1 MKFKDKTVL
10 LPVLDIIKPAV
21 STKDFD
27 STMKCFH
34 FMKDGIEGYNGEI
47 YIKVNI
53 QFTEPMDFLVPAD
66 TFYKLISNIPNS
78 VEFDILMGKSSVTVK
93 VGSKIEAKFP
103 LVAEYKFPCKSG
115 GEAEGKSF
123 PLSKEVLEGLK
134 ICLEF
139 IGKDETKPVYRGVY
153 INPEGVFASDGY
165 RIAHFDIGFSGE
177 VFLPEAFCNLLLKH
191 EPKEFL
197 QFDGYFQFY
206 TPEILV
212 VANKMEIGESLPN
225 YLSIINSAKESSQDR
240 FISVNSDMVDA
251 CKRVSIFSEGLIDKY
266 CGIKF
271 DGKAVTITVK
281 NTNIGEITEKFGI
294 GESKYNGE
302 EITVDL
308 FLFQSILEHSK
319 AFELSPETEDRPF
332 PVIRGVNNKLEIIQ
346 ITLNVK
352 E

>member
-1 MKFKDKTVL
+1 MKFKDKTGL
-10 LPVLDIIKPAV
+10 LTVLDVVKPSI

-47 YIKVNI
+47 YIKVNVS
-53 QFTEPMDFLVPAD
+53 FTEDMDFLVPAD
-66 TFYKLISNIPNS
+66 TFYKLVSNIPNN
-78 VEFDILMGKSSVTVK
+78 VEFDILMGKSSINVK
-93 VGSKIEAKFP
+93 VGNRIEAKFP
-103 LVAEYKFPCKSG
+103 LVAEYKFPCKSVG
-115 GEAEGKSF
+115 GEGKSF

-153 INPEGVFASDGY
+153 INPEGIFATDGY
-165 RIAHFDIGFSGE
+165 RIAHYFDIEFSGE
-177 VFLPEAFCNLLLKH
+177 VFLPESFCNLLLKQ
-191 EPKEFL
+191 ESKEFI
-197 QFDGYFQFY
+197 QFDGGFQFS

-212 VANKMEIGESLPN
+212 VSNKMEIGEDLPN
-225 YLSIINSAKESSQDR
+225 YLSIINSAKESSKNR
-240 FISVNSDMVDA
+240 FITVNADMVDA

-271 DGKAVTITVK
+271 DEKVVTITVK

-294 GESKYNGE
+294 DKQKYSGE

-308 FLFQSILEHSK
+308 LLFQSILEHSK
-319 AFELSPETEDRPF
+319 SFELSPETEVRPF
-332 PVIRGVNNKLEIIQ
+332 PVIRGVSDKLEIIQ